1 MIVPCILRATPTF
14 PNRGT
19 AMSATSWTLDD
30 ARRTYGIDHWNG
42 DFFEVN
48 TSGHVCMRRPDWP
61 EHPGVDLH
69 ALACRLREEHVGPPV
84 LVRFQDVLDGRVRRL
99 SRAFARA
106 AEELDYHGDFTA
118 IYPIKVNQQRSVV
131 ERILA
136 AGDHADAEGHRP
148 QVGLEAGSKPEL
160 IAVLA
165 QSRPGSVIICNG
177 YKDRE
182 YVRLALI
189 GRQLGHRVYIVIEKP
204 SELEEVI
211 RQAEAMDVSPLLGLR
226 VRLAS
231 IGKGKWQNTGG
242 EKAKFGLSAADVLAI
257 LERLRGL
264 DWLDRLQ
271 LLHFHMGSQIAN
283 IRDIQNGMG
292 EAASYFAAL
301 HEAGAGI
308 RVVDVGGGLG
318 IDYEGSR
325 SRNECSINYSVE
337 EYALNIL
344 RPLSRICHEHD
355 LPMPEVFSESGRA
368 LTAHHAVLITNVID
382 CEPAPGDGPV
392 PPPAADEP
400 PEIATLRALLE
411 DSVRPP
417 SEVFHDAAWHL
428 AEVQA
433 QFARGLLSLADRA
446 RAEALYF
453 ALCQRL
459 LVDPDALPAEI
470 HAELTDKLA
479 DKVFCNFSVFQSIP
493 DTWAI
498 DQIFPIM
505 PLHRL
510 DQAPTRRAVLQDLT
524 CDSDGHVE
532 YYVEREG
539 THTTLAL
546 HEWEPARPYYLGIF
560 LVGAYQEILGDLHN
574 LFGDTDTVNV
584 ELTADGG
591 YRLVDPERGD
601 TVDELLSYV
610 HFAPDDLRRAFRA
623 RIDAAGLRGEAAGRL
638 LAELEHGLT
647 GYTYLED

>member
-1 MIVPCILRATPTF
+1 
-14 PNRGT
+14 
-19 AMSATSWTLDD
+19 MSANPWTLDE
-30 ARRTYGIDHWNG
+30 ARATYGTGHWSG
-42 DFFEVN
+42 GFFEVN
-48 TSGHVCMRRPDWP
+48 AAGHVAMRRPDWP
-61 EHPGVDLH
+61 DHPGVDLFE
-69 ALACRLREEHVGPPV
+69 LARRLREEHIGPPI

-99 SRAFARA
+99 AQAFEAAAR
-106 AEELDYHGDFTA
+106 ELDYAGAFTA

-131 ERILA
+131 DQILA
-136 AGDHADAEGHRP
+136 AGDQADDDGLVP

-160 IAVLA
+160 MAVLA
-165 QSRPGSVIICNG
+165 QSRPGAVIICNG

-204 SELEEVI
+204 SELEAVI
-211 RQAEAMDVSPLLGLR
+211 TQADAMDIAPLLGLR

-242 EKAKFGLSAADVLAI
+242 EKAKFGLSAADVLHI

-264 DWLDRLQ
+264 GWLDRLQ

-301 HEAGAGI
+301 REAGAQVG
-308 RVVDVGGGLG
+308 VVDVGGGLG

-344 RPLSRICHEHD
+344 RPLKRTCEEHG
-355 LPMPEVFSESGRA
+355 LTMPEVFSESGRA

-382 CEPAPGDGPV
+382 CEPAPGAGDV
-392 PPPAADEP
+392 PPATESEL
-400 PEIATLRALLE
+400 PEIATMRALLADGE
-411 DSVRPP
+411 RPP
-417 SEVFHDAAWHL
+417 SEIYHDAAFGL
-428 AEVQA
+428 AEVQTR
-433 QFARGLLSLADRA
+433 FARGLLSLADRA

-459 LVDPDALPAEI
+459 LLRPEALSAEI

-498 DQIFPIM
+498 NQIFPIM

-510 DQAPTRRAVLQDLT
+510 DETPTRRAVLQDLT

-546 HEWEPARPYYLGIF
+546 HPWHEAEPYYLGIF
-560 LVGAYQEILGDLHN
+560 LVGAYQEIL
-574 LFGDTDTVNV
+574 
-584 ELTADGG
+584 
-591 YRLVDPERGD
+591 R
-601 TVDELLSYV
+601 
-610 HFAPDDLRRAFRA
+610 
-623 RIDAAGLRGEAAGRL
+623 
-638 LAELEHGLT
+638 
-647 GYTYLED
+647 

>member
-1 MIVPCILRATPTF
+1 MTVTPW
-14 PNRGT
+14 N
-19 AMSATSWTLDD
+19 LDE
-30 ARRTYGIDHWNG
+30 ARTTYGIDHWNG
-42 DFFEVN
+42 GFFEVN
-48 TSGHVCMRRPDWP
+48 AAGNVAMRRADWP
-61 EHPGVDLH
+61 EHPGVDLYE
-69 ALACRLREEHVGPPV
+69 LAGRLREEHVGPPV

-99 SRAFARA
+99 ARAFDTAAR
-106 AEELDYHGDFTA
+106 ELEYEGAFTA

-131 ERILA
+131 DQILA
-136 AGDHADAEGHRP
+136 AGDQPDAEGLTPR
-148 QVGLEAGSKPEL
+148 VGLEAGSKPEL
-160 IAVLA
+160 MAVLA
-165 QSRPGSVIICNG
+165 QSRPGAAIICNG

-211 RQAEAMDVSPLLGLR
+211 RQAEAMQVEPLLGLR

-242 EKAKFGLSAADVLAI
+242 EKAKFGLSAADVLGI

-264 DWLDRLQ
+264 GWLDRLQ

-301 HEAGAGI
+301 TEAGAAL

-344 RPLSRICHEHD
+344 RPLKRICEEQG
-355 LPMPEVFSESGRA
+355 LVMPEVFSESGRA

-382 CEPAPGDGPV
+382 CEPAPGDGDV
-392 PPPAADEP
+392 PPAEDGEL
-400 PEIATLRALLE
+400 PEIAAMRALLE
-411 DSVRPP
+411 DGERPA
-417 SEVFHDAAWHL
+417 SEIYHDAAYGL

-433 QFARGLLSLADRA
+433 RFARGMLSLADRA
-446 RAEALYF
+446 RAEAIYF

-459 LVDPDALPAEI
+459 LARPEALPAEI

-498 DQIFPIM
+498 NQIFPIM

-510 DQAPTRRAVLQDLT
+510 DERPTRRAVLQDLT
-524 CDSDGHVE
+524 CDSDGHIE
-532 YYVEREG
+532 HYVEREG

-546 HEWEPARPYYLGIF
+546 HPWNDREPYYLGIF

-584 ELTADGG
+584 ELLPEGG

-610 HFAPDDLRRAFRA
+610 HFAPDDLRRTFRA
-623 RIDAAGLRGEAAGRL
+623 KIDAAGLRGEAAGRL
-638 LAELEHGLT
+638 LAELEQGLT

>member
-1 MIVPCILRATPTF
+1 MSAKPWNLDEARAT
-14 PNRGT
+14 
-19 AMSATSWTLDD
+19 
-30 ARRTYGIDHWNG
+30 YGVEHWSDG
-42 DFFEVN
+42 FFEV
-48 TSGHVCMRRPDWP
+48 GEGGRVLMRRPDWP
-61 EHPGVDLH
+61 RHPGVDLH
-69 ALACRLREEHVGPPV
+69 ELAGRLRQEHVGPPV
-84 LVRFQDVLDGRVRRL
+84 LVRFQDILDGRVRRL
-99 SRAFARA
+99 ARAFASA
-106 AEELDYHGDFTA
+106 AQELDYRGAFTA

-136 AGDHADAEGHRP
+136 AGDAPDAEGFTPR
-148 QVGLEAGSKPEL
+148 VGLEAGSKPEL

-165 QSRPGSVIICNG
+165 QSRPGAVIICNG

-182 YVRLALI
+182 YIRLALI

-211 RQAEAMDVSPLLGLR
+211 RQAGAMDVQPLLGLR

-242 EKAKFGLSAADVLAI
+242 EKAKFGLSAADVLNI

-264 DWLDRLQ
+264 GWLERLQ

-292 EAASYFAAL
+292 EAARYFAAL
-301 HEAGAGI
+301 RDAGAAI
-308 RVVDVGGGLG
+308 EVVDAGGGLG

-344 RPLSRICHEHD
+344 RPLKRVCDEQG

-368 LTAHHAVLITNVID
+368 LTAHHAVLVTNVID
-382 CEPAPGDGPV
+382 CEPAPGDGPI
-392 PPPAADEP
+392 PAAPADEV
-400 PEIATLRALLE
+400 PEIATMRELLE
-411 DSVRPP
+411 DGERPA
-417 SEVFHDAAWHL
+417 SEVYHDAAYGL

-433 QFARGLLSLADRA
+433 RFARGMLPLADRA

-459 LVDPDALPAEI
+459 LAQPEALPAEI

-498 DQIFPIM
+498 QQIFPIM

-510 DQAPTRRAVLQDLT
+510 DEPPTRRAVLQDLT

-546 HEWEPARPYYLGIF
+546 HPWRQGEPYYLGVF

-574 LFGDTDTVNV
+574 LFGDTDTVNI
-584 ELTADGG
+584 ELTPDGG

-623 RIDAAGLRGEAAGRL
+623 KIDALGLRGEAAGRL